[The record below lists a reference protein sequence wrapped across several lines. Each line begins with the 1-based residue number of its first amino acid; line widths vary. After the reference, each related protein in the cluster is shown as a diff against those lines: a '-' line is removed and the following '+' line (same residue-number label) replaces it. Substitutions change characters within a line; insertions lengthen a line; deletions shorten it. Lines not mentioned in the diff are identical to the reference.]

1 MIVRTLPHVDS
12 AKRWM
17 ALAIHQIQEATDRGL
32 AHQCQDQ
39 MKELKEI
46 CDEYIELYAQ
56 TTAYFVEI
64 EEMYGS
70 MGDDPYARGF
80 DYTITAK
87 EERSDSEV

>member
-1 MIVRTLPHVDS
+1 
-12 AKRWM
+12 
-17 ALAIHQIQEATDRGL
+17 
-32 AHQCQDQ
+32 